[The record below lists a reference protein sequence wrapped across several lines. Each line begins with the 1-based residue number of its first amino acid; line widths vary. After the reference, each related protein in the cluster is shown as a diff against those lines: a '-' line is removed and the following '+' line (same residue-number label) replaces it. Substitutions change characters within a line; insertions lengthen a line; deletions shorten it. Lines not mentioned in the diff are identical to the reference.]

1 MATANN
7 PSRAFAEY
15 IIEQLVELDGVAT
28 KRFFS
33 GTALNVGELQ
43 LGFVSSEETLY
54 LRLGTDDRAELEAF
68 GGEPFSYG
76 RKTGKTT
83 STPGYFSVPAEIIDD
98 RAAINDWCSRAYA
111 YAREH
116 YKPKKSRS

>member
-1 MATANN
+1 M
-7 PSRAFAEY
+7 PSPTNASQGFAEY
-15 IIEQLVELDGVAT
+15 IIEQLDGLGNVTT

-33 GTALNVGELQ
+33 GTALNIGDLQ

-54 LRLGTDDRAELEAF
+54 LRLSTEDRAELETL

-98 RAAINDWCSRAYA
+98 REAINDWCQRAYS
-111 YAREH
+111 YAREN
-116 YKPKKSRS
+116 YKPKKPRA

>member
-1 MATANN
+1 MTQIHN

-15 IIEQLVELDGVAT
+15 LVEQLNEIGGVAT

-33 GTALNVGELQ
+33 GTALVIGDVQ

-54 LRLGTDDRAELEAF
+54 LRLGPDDRDELESL

-76 RKTGKTT
+76 RSSGKTT
-83 STPGYFSVPAEIIDD
+83 VTPGYFSVPADLLED
-98 RAAINDWCSRAYA
+98 RAILTDWARRAYA
-111 YAREH
+111 YAQTVH
-116 YKPKKSRS
+116 KPKRKRG